1 MEKIILSRAAGEAS
15 PYIRKEKPS
24 DLIPFKGNFPLLDE
38 SKNDE
43 WWKWINSTDTLQ
55 DCPEWMQQVIF
66 SGQRIARIET
76 AFIEYLKQAG
86 IFEDFLKMKSSDKST
101 WLVRF
106 LNANS
111 MDIEALQIN

>member
-1 MEKIILSRAAGEAS
+1 MKKIILSRAAGEAS

-24 DLIPFKGNFPLLDE
+24 TLIPFKGTFPLLDPSRNE
-38 SKNDE
+38 E
-43 WWKWINSTDTLQ
+43 WWKWMNSTDTVQ
-55 DCPEWMQQVIF
+55 DCPDWMQAVIF
-66 SGQRIARIET
+66 NGQRIARMEK
-76 AFIEYLKQAG
+76 AFTEYLQNAG
-86 IFEDFLKMKSSDKST
+86 IYEEFPKMKSAEKST